1 MTSQPGNLDLA
12 TLRRLMAHAHNR
24 MAELGATCA
33 VAIADTGGVLIA
45 LERAEDTPPMIGIIA
60 DAKAATAA
68 LLGIATS
75 ELGDV
80 ATNWPG
86 IVEPIKARLGGRFC
100 AYGGAVPLV
109 RNGVRIG
116 AVAISG
122 GSEAQD
128 EEVAREIAAMV
139 AASA

>member
-1 MTSQPGNLDLA
+1 MTSRTGNLDLA
-12 TLRRLMAHAHNR
+12 TLRRLMAHAHER
-24 MAELGATCA
+24 MAQLGASAA
-33 VAIADTGGVLIA
+33 VAFVDAGGVLIA
-45 LERAEDTPPMIGIIA
+45 LERAEETSPMIAIIA

-68 LLGIATS
+68 LLGMATS
-75 ELGDV
+75 ELGEI

-86 IVEPIKARLGGRFC
+86 IVDPVKARLGGRFC

-109 RNGVRIG
+109 RNGVHIG
-116 AVAISG
+116 AVAVSG

-139 AASA
+139 AAAA